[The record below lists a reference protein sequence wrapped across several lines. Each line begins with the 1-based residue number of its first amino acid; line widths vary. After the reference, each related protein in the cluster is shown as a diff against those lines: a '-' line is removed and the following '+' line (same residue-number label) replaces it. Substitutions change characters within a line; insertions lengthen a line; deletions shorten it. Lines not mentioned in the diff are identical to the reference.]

1 MIYVVNIHYGYF
13 SGYHECRS
21 GHLYKRNIILI
32 KQSFIR
38 GEIMGENYLTYLKYR
53 GDLLIEEAPFND
65 IDNLILSELSYFD
78 FSEIVREDDTS
89 ISLKDACQLMVK
101 NQSYKQNI
109 GLFAKPFSL
118 LNTIA
123 DTKRYGTMK
132 LSNFI
137 NRYDEKKMQFAA
149 VKIQMS
155 DHMNYISFRGTD
167 DTLTGWKEDFSIS
180 FEIVPSQKA
189 AADYLNQV
197 IDKNKDNIIGGH
209 SKGGHLA
216 VYDV

>member
-149 VKIQMS
+149 VLFLK
-155 DHMNYISFRGTD
+155 NRG
-167 DTLTGWKEDFSIS
+167 
-180 FEIVPSQKA
+180 
-189 AADYLNQV
+189 
-197 IDKNKDNIIGGH
+197 
-209 SKGGHLA
+209 
-216 VYDV
+216 